1 MPLDFTSSGNTNIPT
16 STKVV
21 RIIAIGEGG
30 TGSPVSSSFVGNGTA
45 GGDTEFL
52 VVRAG
57 GGTGGSGSSA
67 GTGGINYPIPTGSRT
82 IASIAGN
89 DGSSRT
95 GGAGQTI
102 TPMKNS
108 SPITK
113 GVGGNG
119 GSGSVFNPATC
130 TFFGGFAGPC
140 PSNLSQNGTQN
151 QGTFCLCCQ
160 PFPSSTTPYSGG
172 GGGGGAYIESELPS
186 AIINPYINSSQP
198 YTVNGGGAMNNG
210 LLEIMYKFGELYV
223 KTSKGWQI
231 IKNVYVK
238 SNSSGWQECGVNLL

>member
-1 MPLDFTSSGNTNIPT
+1 MALDFTSSGNLNIPT

-30 TGSPVSSSFVGNGTA
+30 TGSPASSSFVGNGTN

-52 VVRAG
+52 VVKAG
-57 GGTGGSGSSA
+57 GGTGGSGGTA
-67 GTGGINYPIPTGSRT
+67 GTGGINYPVPAASKN

-89 DGSSRT
+89 DGSGGT
-95 GGAGQTI
+95 GGSGQTI
-102 TPMKNS
+102 TPMKYS
-108 SPITK
+108 SPVTK
-113 GVGGNG
+113 GIGGNG
-119 GSGSVFNPATC
+119 GSSSTYTAPTC
-130 TFFGGFAGPC
+130 TFFGGYPCPC
-140 PSNLSQNGTQN
+140 PSNLAVNGTQN

-160 PFPSSTTPYSGG
+160 PFPGYTTPYTGG
-172 GGGGGAYIESELPS
+172 GGGGGAYVESELPS
-186 AIINPYINSSQP
+186 AVLNPYINSSQQ

-223 KTSKGWQI
+223 KTSKGWQL